1 MKNIFNS
8 IKHNLKSD
16 TNKLLLEEKI
26 SDESFYYFNNIL
38 DLLDCP
44 FVNLGTQYK
53 RIKYF
58 TELGTYIPPLEHVIG
73 ERLNENRKNNSY
85 SLVPI
90 NCTEQFIPLRH
101 VLKNFFQLKD
111 VLTDTLQ
118 YINKCEIQN
127 PFFY

>member
-44 FVNLGTQYK
+44 FVNLSTEYK

-58 TELGTYIPPLEHVIG
+58 TELGT
-73 ERLNENRKNNSY
+73 S
-85 SLVPI
+85 
-90 NCTEQFIPLRH
+90 F
-101 VLKNFFQLKD
+101 
-111 VLTDTLQ
+111 
-118 YINKCEIQN
+118 
-127 PFFY
+127 

>member
-1 MKNIFNS
+1 MA
-8 IKHNLKSD
+8 H
-16 TNKLLLEEKI
+16 
-26 SDESFYYFNNIL
+26 
-38 DLLDCP
+38 P
-44 FVNLGTQYK
+44 F
-53 RIKYF
+53 
-58 TELGTYIPPLEHVIG
+58 EHVIG

-111 VLTDTLQ
+111 VLTDTLE

-127 PFFY
+127 SILINFVQGSVWKKKKRRT